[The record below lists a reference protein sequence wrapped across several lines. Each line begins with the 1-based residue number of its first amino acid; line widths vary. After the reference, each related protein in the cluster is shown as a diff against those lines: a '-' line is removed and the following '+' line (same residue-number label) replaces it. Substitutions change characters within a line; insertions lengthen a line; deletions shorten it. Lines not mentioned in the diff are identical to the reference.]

1 MQDWVFPKDE
11 RDLTPELLTAVLSV
25 DRPDVVVEALDIVE
39 AIQSASGRASTADR
53 VILDL
58 DYRSGTAPDDLPRR
72 VVLKTMLVAPIAPP
86 VMYETEVRFYREI
99 RPTVPFEA
107 PIFFGALFDHASG
120 HFGILLEDLRERGA
134 VFANVTVEVSLDRVR
149 TLITHLAAL
158 HAKYWES
165 PALEAEFSWMA
176 TPAGGGMEK
185 FFRHVLPRIEA
196 HLDAD
201 PWRLEILEPIG
212 RSVPELHADMVR
224 IAAGPLEHGQRTL
237 LHGDTHVGN
246 TYLLEE
252 GRMGWLDFQLSL
264 RGCYARDL
272 TYLITTALPI
282 EQRRAHEREL
292 IAFYFDE
299 LQSRGVTSVP
309 DMETAWTLHRQA
321 AFWGLVI
328 GWLTCPTPNYGREI
342 TEENL
347 RRLTQILIDLDCLKV
362 VPE

>member
-11 RDLTPELLTAVLSV
+11 RELTPELLTAVLAV
-25 DRPDVVVEALDIVE
+25 DRPGVVVEALDVVE
-39 AIQSASGRASTADR
+39 AIHSATGQASTADR
-53 VILDL
+53 VVLDL
-58 DYRSGTAPDDLPRR
+58 DYRAGTAPNDLPRR
-72 VVLKTMLVAPIAPP
+72 VVLKTMLVSPIGPP

-107 PIFFGALFDHASG
+107 PVFFGALFDHASG

-134 VFANVTVEVSLDRVR
+134 VFGNVTVEVSLEQLR
-149 TLITHLAAL
+149 TLIGHLAAL

-165 PALEAEFSWMA
+165 PALEAELSWMA
-176 TPAGGGMEK
+176 TPAGGGMEE
-185 FFRHVLPRIEA
+185 FFRLILPRIQA
-196 HLDAD
+196 HIDED
-201 PWRLEILEPIG
+201 PWRLDILEPLG
-212 RSVPELHADMVR
+212 RSVPELHADMLR
-224 IAAGPLEHGQRTL
+224 IAAGPLEHGPRTL
-237 LHGDTHVGN
+237 LHGDTHIGN
-246 TYLLEE
+246 TYLLDE
-252 GRMGWLDFQLSL
+252 GRMGLLDFQLSH

-282 EQRRAHEREL
+282 ERRRAHEREL

-309 DMETAWTLHRQA
+309 DMDAAWTLHRQA
-321 AFWGLVI
+321 AVWGLVI

-342 TEENL
+342 TEENM